1 MLPAVVAGVGA
12 LAVAVVGPGQA
23 QQSVGQIKLLAAG
36 LSAGEVEGELLGLQ
50 LGVVLLMA
58 GMQRLAVGTAYG
70 AERAVRQH
78 PPFIVQTSLPPD
90 RHRGPRAPARAH

>member
-23 QQSVGQIKLLAAG
+23 QQSVGQIELLAAG

-58 GMQRLAVGTAYG
+58 GMQCLEVGTA
-70 AERAVRQH
+70 
-78 PPFIVQTSLPPD
+78 
-90 RHRGPRAPARAH
+90 